1 MQRIKNRF
9 VLEARMEIV
18 FAVLIILLL
27 AVILLALF
35 EFRIRQPDVLALH
48 ESNGKIGLREGLF
61 YPRHFSLLLKR
72 APHPIQLNIEAVAV
86 GNLGV
91 VVKLVG
97 SVAPALDNLDA
108 LIRIGGWNR
117 DAVARA
123 AEQASIRLEGLVK
136 EYAQQ
141 SEIQALSSKGL
152 ADSLESQSA
161 GFKER
166 FGLELISLAVH
177 SLDPADSEIAEALRQ
192 QEEARL
198 LEQTEKL
205 NNQAR
210 VAAAKSKYQADEEI
224 AEMEHALNLKKSTL
238 KKDLLEQENAL
249 AQKRLE
255 DELTRDRLR
264 LAFEKEEL
272 DILKNNPE
280 LLILTPQAARLAEAS
295 QGLKN
300 ARTVISLSPQDFAN
314 TELGELFQKM
324 LQKAVE
330 KKK

>member
-1 MQRIKNRF
+1 
-9 VLEARMEIV
+9 MEIILGV
-18 FAVLIILLL
+18 VAVLVL
-27 AVILLALF
+27 ALALLALF
-35 EFRIRQPDVLALH
+35 EYRVRQPDSLVLYEA
-48 ESNGKIGLREGLF
+48 NGNIGLRGGVL

-72 APHPIQLNIEAVAV
+72 APHPIQLSIEATAA

-91 VVKLVG
+91 NVKLIG
-97 SVAPALDNLDA
+97 SVSPALGNLQE
-108 LIRIGGWNR
+108 LVRIGGWNSE
-117 DAVARA
+117 AVARA

-136 EYAQQ
+136 EYAQRA
-141 SEIQALSSKGL
+141 EIQSLSSKGL
-152 ADSLESQSA
+152 ADYLEGQFA

-166 FGLELISLAVH
+166 FGVEVISLAVV

-198 LEQTEKL
+198 MEHTKEL

-210 VAAAKSKYQADEEI
+210 IAAARSKFQADEEI
-224 AEMEHALNLKKSTL
+224 AEMEHALELKKAAL
-238 KKDLLEQENAL
+238 KKDLLVQENAL
-249 AQKRLE
+249 AQTRLE
-255 DELTRDRLR
+255 DELARSRMR

-272 DILKNNPE
+272 DILKDNPE

-300 ARTVISLSPQDFAN
+300 ARTVISLSPQDFAG
-314 TELGELFQKM
+314 TELGELFQRM

-330 KKK
+330 KTK

>member
-1 MQRIKNRF
+1 
-9 VLEARMEIV
+9 MEILLGV
-18 FAVLIILLL
+18 IAILLL
-27 AVILLALF
+27 AVILLAFF
-35 EFRIRQPDVLALH
+35 EFRVRQPDVLALY
-48 ESNGKIGLREGLF
+48 ESKGKIGLRQGLF

-72 APHPIQLNIEAVAV
+72 APHPIQLNIEAVAA

-91 VVKLVG
+91 VIKLVG
-97 SVAPALDNLDA
+97 SVAPAMDNLGA
-108 LIRIGGWNR
+108 LVRIGGWNSE
-117 DAVARA
+117 AVARA

-141 SEIQALSSKGL
+141 SEIQSLSSKGL
-152 ADSLESQSA
+152 SQYLEAQSA

-166 FGLELISLAVH
+166 FGLEVISLAVV

-198 LEQTEKL
+198 MEQTEKL

-210 VAAAKSKYQADEEI
+210 IAAAKSKYQADEEI
-224 AEMEHALNLKKSTL
+224 AAMEHELELKKLAL
-238 KKDLLEQENAL
+238 KKERLAQEDAIT
-249 AQKRLE
+249 QKRLE
-255 DELTRDRLR
+255 DELARSRMR

-272 DILKNNPE
+272 DILKDNPE

-300 ARTVISLSPQDFAN
+300 ARTVISLSPQDLAG

-330 KKK
+330 KNKS

>member
-1 MQRIKNRF
+1 
-9 VLEARMEIV
+9 MEILLGV
-18 FAVLIILLL
+18 LAVLLL
-27 AVILLALF
+27 AVLLLVFF
-35 EFRIRQPDVLALH
+35 EFRVRQPDVLALY

-72 APHPIQLNIEAVAV
+72 APHPIQLNIEAVAA

-97 SVAPALDNLDA
+97 SVSPMLDNLGA
-108 LIRIGGWNR
+108 LVRIGGWNS

-141 SEIQALSSKGL
+141 AEIQSLSSKGL
-152 ADSLESQSA
+152 SEYLEAQSA

-166 FGLELISLAVH
+166 FGVEVISLAVV
-177 SLDPADSEIAEALRQ
+177 SLDPADSEIVEALRQ

-210 VAAAKSKYQADEEI
+210 IAAARSKYQADEEI
-224 AEMEHALNLKKSTL
+224 ATMEHELELKKLAL
-238 KKDLLEQENAL
+238 KKERLAQEDAI

-255 DELTRDRLR
+255 DELARSRMR

-272 DILKNNPE
+272 DILKDNPE

-300 ARTVISLSPQDFAN
+300 ARTVISLSPQDFAG

-330 KKK
+330 KKKS

>member
-1 MQRIKNRF
+1 
-9 VLEARMEIV
+9 MEILWGI
-18 FAVLIILLL
+18 FAVLLGVL
-27 AVILLALF
+27 ILLALF
-35 EFRIRQPDVLALH
+35 ELRVRQPDTLVLY
-48 ESNGKIGLREGLF
+48 ETKGTIGLREGLL

-72 APHPIQLNIEAVAV
+72 APHPIQLHIEGVAA

-97 SVAPALDNLDA
+97 SVAPALDNLNA
-108 LIRIGGWNR
+108 LVRIGGWNT

-141 SEIQALSSKGL
+141 SEIQSLSSKGL
-152 ADSLESQSA
+152 SGFLEAQTADFRQ
-161 GFKER
+161 R
-166 FGLELISLAVH
+166 FGLEVISLAVV

-198 LEQTEKL
+198 MEQTEKL

-210 VAAAKSKYQADEEI
+210 IAAAKSKYQADEEI
-224 AEMEHALNLKKSTL
+224 AAMEHELELKKLAL
-238 KKDLLEQENAL
+238 KRERLVEEDAL

-255 DELTRDRLR
+255 DELARSRMR

-272 DILKNNPE
+272 ELLKDNPE
-280 LLILTPQAARLAEAS
+280 LLLLTPQAVRLAEAS
-295 QGLKN
+295 QSLKN
-300 ARTVISLSPQDFAN
+300 ARTVISLSPQDWAG
-314 TELGELFQKM
+314 TEWGQLLQKM
-324 LQKAVE
+324 LERAIE
-330 KKK
+330 KKS

>member
-1 MQRIKNRF
+1 
-9 VLEARMEIV
+9 MEILFGV
-18 FAVLIILLL
+18 IAVLLL
-27 AVILLALF
+27 AFVLLAFF
-35 EFRIRQPDVLALH
+35 EFRVRQPDTLALY

-72 APHPIQLNIEAVAV
+72 APHPIQLNIEATAA

-91 VVKLVG
+91 IVKLVG
-97 SVAPALDNLDA
+97 SVAPAMDTLGA
-108 LIRIGGWNR
+108 LVRIGGWKR

-141 SEIQALSSKGL
+141 SDIQSLSSKGL
-152 ADSLESQSA
+152 AEYLERQSA

-166 FGLELISLAVH
+166 FGLEVISLAVA

-198 LEQTEKL
+198 MEQTEQL

-210 VAAAKSKYQADEEI
+210 IAAAKSKYQADEEI
-224 AEMEHALNLKKSTL
+224 AGMEHALELKKSAL
-238 KKDLLEQENAL
+238 KKELLEQENAL

-255 DELTRDRLR
+255 DELARSRMR

-300 ARTVISLSPQDFAN
+300 ARTVISLSPQDFAG

>member
-1 MQRIKNRF
+1 
-9 VLEARMEIV
+9 MEILWGI
-18 FAVLIILLL
+18 FAVLLGALI
-27 AVILLALF
+27 VLALF
-35 EFRIRQPDVLALH
+35 ELRVRQPDTLVLY
-48 ESNGKIGLREGLF
+48 ETKGTIGLREGLF

-72 APHPIQLNIEAVAV
+72 APHPIQLHIEGVAA

-97 SVAPALDNLDA
+97 SVAPALDNLNA
-108 LIRIGGWNR
+108 LVRIGGWNT

-141 SEIQALSSKGL
+141 SEIQSLSSKGL
-152 ADSLESQSA
+152 SAFLEAQTADFRQ
-161 GFKER
+161 R
-166 FGLELISLAVH
+166 FGLEVISLAVV

-198 LEQTEKL
+198 MEQTEKL

-210 VAAAKSKYQADEEI
+210 IAAAKSKYQADEEI
-224 AEMEHALNLKKSTL
+224 AAMEHELELKKLAL
-238 KKDLLEQENAL
+238 KRERLAEEDAL

-255 DELTRDRLR
+255 DELARSRMR

-272 DILKNNPE
+272 ELLKDNPE
-280 LLILTPQAARLAEAS
+280 LLLLTPQAVRLAEAS
-295 QGLKN
+295 QSLKN
-300 ARTVISLSPQDFAN
+300 ARTVISLSPQDWAG
-314 TELGELFQKM
+314 TEWGELFQKM
-324 LQKAVE
+324 LERAIDRKP
-330 KKK
+330 

>member
-1 MQRIKNRF
+1 
-9 VLEARMEIV
+9 MEIILSV
-18 FAVLIILLL
+18 VAVLVL
-27 AVILLALF
+27 ALALLALF
-35 EFRIRQPDVLALH
+35 EYRVRQPDSLVLYEA
-48 ESNGKIGLREGLF
+48 NGNIGLRGGVL

-72 APHPIQLNIEAVAV
+72 APHPIQLSIEATAA

-91 VVKLVG
+91 NVKLIG
-97 SVAPALDNLDA
+97 SVSPALGNLQE
-108 LIRIGGWNR
+108 LVRIGGWNSE
-117 DAVARA
+117 AVARA

-136 EYAQQ
+136 EYAQR
-141 SEIQALSSKGL
+141 SEIQSLSSKGL
-152 ADSLESQSA
+152 ADYLEGQFA

-166 FGLELISLAVH
+166 FGVEVISLAVV

-198 LEQTEKL
+198 MEHTKEL

-210 VAAAKSKYQADEEI
+210 IAAARSKFQADEEI
-224 AEMEHALNLKKSTL
+224 AEMEHALELKKAAL
-238 KKDLLEQENAL
+238 KKDLLVQENAL
-249 AQKRLE
+249 AQTRLE
-255 DELTRDRLR
+255 DELARSRMR

-272 DILKNNPE
+272 DILKDNPE

-300 ARTVISLSPQDFAN
+300 ARTVISLSPQDFAG
-314 TELGELFQKM
+314 TELGELFQRM

-330 KKK
+330 KTK

>member
-1 MQRIKNRF
+1 MDII
-9 VLEARMEIV
+9 LELLA
-18 FAVLIILLL
+18 ILLL
-27 AVILLALF
+27 AAILLALF
-35 EFRIRQPDVLALH
+35 EFRIRQPDVIALYDA
-48 ESNGKIGLREGLF
+48 NGKIGLRRGML

-72 APHPIQLNIEAVAV
+72 APQPIQLTIEAVAT

-91 VVKLVG
+91 IVKLVG
-97 SVAPALDNLDA
+97 SVSPALDNLDA
-108 LIRIGGWNR
+108 LLRIGGWNGE
-117 DAVARA
+117 AVARA
-123 AEQASIRLEGLVK
+123 AEQASLRLEGLVK

-141 SEIQALSSKGL
+141 SVIQKLSAKEL
-152 ADSLESQSA
+152 AASLEAQA
-161 GFKER
+161 AEFKER
-166 FGLELISLAVH
+166 FGLELLSLAIA
-177 SLDPADSEIAEALRQ
+177 SLDPADSEIADALRQ

-205 NNQAR
+205 NHQAR

-224 AEMEHALNLKKSTL
+224 AEMEHALELKKSAL

-264 LAFEKEEL
+264 LAYEKEEL

-300 ARTVISLSPQDFAN
+300 ARTVISLSPQDFAS

-330 KKK
+330 KKQA

>member
-1 MQRIKNRF
+1 
-9 VLEARMEIV
+9 MEIILGV
-18 FAVLIILLL
+18 VAVLVL
-27 AVILLALF
+27 ALALLALF
-35 EFRIRQPDVLALH
+35 EYRVRQPDSLVLYEA
-48 ESNGKIGLREGLF
+48 NGNIGLRGGVL

-72 APHPIQLNIEAVAV
+72 APHPIQLSIEATAA

-91 VVKLVG
+91 NVKLVG
-97 SVAPALDNLDA
+97 SVSPALGNLQE
-108 LIRIGGWNR
+108 LVRIGGWNSE
-117 DAVARA
+117 AVARA

-136 EYAQQ
+136 EYAQR
-141 SEIQALSSKGL
+141 SEIQSLSSKGL
-152 ADSLESQSA
+152 ADYLEGQFA

-166 FGLELISLAVH
+166 FGVEVISLAVV

-198 LEQTEKL
+198 MEHTKEL

-210 VAAAKSKYQADEEI
+210 IAAARSKFQADEEI
-224 AEMEHALNLKKSTL
+224 AEMEHALELKKAAL
-238 KKDLLEQENAL
+238 KKDLLVQENAL
-249 AQKRLE
+249 AQTRLE
-255 DELTRDRLR
+255 DELARSRMR

-272 DILKNNPE
+272 DILKDNPE

-300 ARTVISLSPQDFAN
+300 ARTVISLSPQDFAG
-314 TELGELFQKM
+314 TELGELFQRM

-330 KKK
+330 KTK

>member
-1 MQRIKNRF
+1 
-9 VLEARMEIV
+9 MEIILGV
-18 FAVLIILLL
+18 VAVLVL
-27 AVILLALF
+27 ALALLALF
-35 EFRIRQPDVLALH
+35 EYRVRQPDSLVLYEA
-48 ESNGKIGLREGLF
+48 NGNIGLRGGVL

-72 APHPIQLNIEAVAV
+72 APHPIQLSIEATAA

-91 VVKLVG
+91 NVKLIG
-97 SVAPALDNLDA
+97 SVSPALGNLQE
-108 LIRIGGWNR
+108 LVRIGGWNSE
-117 DAVARA
+117 AVARA

-136 EYAQQ
+136 EYAQR
-141 SEIQALSSKGL
+141 SEIQSLSSKGL
-152 ADSLESQSA
+152 ADYLEGQFA

-166 FGLELISLAVH
+166 FGVEVISLAVV

-198 LEQTEKL
+198 MEHTKEL

-210 VAAAKSKYQADEEI
+210 IAAARSKFQADEEI
-224 AEMEHALNLKKSTL
+224 AEMEHALELKKAAL
-238 KKDLLEQENAL
+238 KKDLLVQENAL
-249 AQKRLE
+249 AQTRLE
-255 DELTRDRLR
+255 DELARSRMR

-272 DILKNNPE
+272 DILKDNPE

-300 ARTVISLSPQDFAN
+300 ARTVISLSPQDFAG
-314 TELGELFQKM
+314 TELGELFQRM

-330 KKK
+330 KTK

>member
-1 MQRIKNRF
+1 
-9 VLEARMEIV
+9 MEILLGIL
-18 FAVLIILLL
+18 AVLLL
-27 AVILLALF
+27 AVILLAFF
-35 EFRIRQPDVLALH
+35 EFRVRQPDVLALY
-48 ESNGKIGLREGLF
+48 ESNGKIGLRDGLF

-72 APHPIQLNIEAVAV
+72 APHPIQLNIEATAA

-97 SVAPALDNLDA
+97 SVAPALDNLQA
-108 LIRIGGWNR
+108 LVRIGGWNS

-136 EYAQQ
+136 EYAQRA
-141 SEIQALSSKGL
+141 EIQSLSSQGL
-152 ADSLESQSA
+152 SEYIEAQSA

-166 FGLELISLAVH
+166 FGLEVISLAVV
-177 SLDPADSEIAEALRQ
+177 SLDPADSEIADALRQ

-198 LEQTEKL
+198 MEQTEQL

-210 VAAAKSKYQADEEI
+210 IAAAKSKYQADEEI
-224 AEMEHALNLKKSTL
+224 AAMEHELELKKLAL
-238 KKDLLEQENAL
+238 KKERLAQEDAI

-255 DELTRDRLR
+255 DELARSRMR

-272 DILKNNPE
+272 DILKDNPE

-300 ARTVISLSPQDFAN
+300 ARTVISLSPQDFAG

-330 KKK
+330 KKKS

>member
-1 MQRIKNRF
+1 
-9 VLEARMEIV
+9 MEILFGV
-18 FAVLIILLL
+18 IAVLVLAIALLT
-27 AVILLALF
+27 LF
-35 EFRIRQPDVLALH
+35 EFRVRQPDKLALY
-48 ESNGKIGLREGLF
+48 ELNGKIGLREGLF
-61 YPRHFSLLLKR
+61 YPRHFSLILKR
-72 APHPIQLNIEAVAV
+72 APHPIQLNIEATAA

-91 VVKLVG
+91 NVKLVG
-97 SVAPALDNLDA
+97 SVAPALDNLQA
-108 LIRIGGWNR
+108 LVRIGGWHSE
-117 DAVARA
+117 AVARA

-152 ADSLESQSA
+152 SAYLEEQTAD
-161 GFKER
+161 FKHR
-166 FGLELISLAVH
+166 FGLEVISLAVV

-198 LEQTEKL
+198 MEQTEKL

-210 VAAAKSKYQADEEI
+210 IAAAKSKYQADEEI
-224 AEMEHALNLKKSTL
+224 AEMEHVLELKKAAL
-238 KKDLLEQENAL
+238 KKELLEQENAL

-255 DELTRDRLR
+255 DELARSRMR

-272 DILKNNPE
+272 DILKENPE

-300 ARTVISLSPQDFAN
+300 ARTVISLSPQDFAG

>member
-1 MQRIKNRF
+1 
-9 VLEARMEIV
+9 MEIL
-18 FAVLIILLL
+18 FGAIAILLL
-27 AVILLALF
+27 AIVLLALF
-35 EFRIRQPDVLALH
+35 ELRVRQPDVIALH
-48 ESNGKIGLREGLF
+48 ESKGKIGLREGLF

-72 APHPIQLNIEAVAV
+72 APQPIQLNIEATAA

-91 VVKLVG
+91 IIKLVG

-141 SEIQALSSKGL
+141 ADIQSLSSKGL
-152 ADSLESQSA
+152 ADTLEAQSA

-166 FGLELISLAVH
+166 FGVELISLAVV

-198 LEQTEKL
+198 MEQTEQL

-210 VAAAKSKYQADEEI
+210 IAAARSKYQADEEI
-224 AEMEHALNLKKSTL
+224 AEMEHALDLKKSAL
-238 KKDLLEQENAL
+238 KKNLLEQENAL

-255 DELTRDRLR
+255 DELARSRMR

>member
-1 MQRIKNRF
+1 
-9 VLEARMEIV
+9 MEILWG
-18 FAVLIILLL
+18 VLAILVGAGILL
-27 AVILLALF
+27 VLF
-35 EFRIRQPDVLALH
+35 EFRVRQPDTLVLYEAKD
-48 ESNGKIGLREGLF
+48 KIGLRQGLF

-72 APHPIQLNIEAVAV
+72 APHPIQLHIEGVAA

-97 SVAPALDNLDA
+97 SVAPALDNLSA
-108 LIRIGGWNR
+108 LIRIGGWNS

-141 SEIQALSSKGL
+141 AEIQSLSSKGL
-152 ADSLESQSA
+152 SQYLESQTA
-161 GFKER
+161 DFKQR
-166 FGLELISLAVH
+166 FGLEVISLAVV
-177 SLDPADSEIAEALRQ
+177 SLDPADSDIAEALRQ

-198 LEQTEKL
+198 MEQTEKL

-210 VAAAKSKYQADEEI
+210 IAAARSKYQADEEI
-224 AEMEHALNLKKSTL
+224 AAMEHELELKKL
-238 KKDLLEQENAL
+238 ALQRERLAQEDAL

-255 DELTRDRLR
+255 DELTRNRMR

-272 DILKNNPE
+272 DILKDNPE

-295 QGLKN
+295 QALKN
-300 ARTVISLSPQDFAN
+300 ARTVISLSPQDLAG
-314 TELGELFQKM
+314 TEWGELFQKL

-330 KKK
+330 KQK

>member
-1 MQRIKNRF
+1 
-9 VLEARMEIV
+9 MEILWSI
-18 FAVLIILLL
+18 FAVVLGVLI
-27 AVILLALF
+27 VLALF
-35 EFRIRQPDVLALH
+35 ELRVRQPDTLVLY
-48 ESNGKIGLREGLF
+48 ETKGKIALREGLF

-72 APHPIQLNIEAVAV
+72 APHPIQLHIEGVAA

-97 SVAPALDNLDA
+97 SVAPALDNLNA
-108 LIRIGGWNR
+108 LVRIGGWNT

-141 SEIQALSSKGL
+141 SEIQSLSSKGL
-152 ADSLESQSA
+152 SAFLEAQTADFRQ
-161 GFKER
+161 R
-166 FGLELISLAVH
+166 FGLEVISLAVV

-198 LEQTEKL
+198 MEQTEKL

-210 VAAAKSKYQADEEI
+210 IAAAKSRYQADEEI
-224 AEMEHALNLKKSTL
+224 AAMEHELELKKLAL
-238 KKDLLEQENAL
+238 KRERLAEEDAL

-255 DELTRDRLR
+255 DELARSRMR

-272 DILKNNPE
+272 TLLKDNPE
-280 LLILTPQAARLAEAS
+280 LLLLTPQAVRLAEAS
-295 QGLKN
+295 QSLKN
-300 ARTVISLSPQDFAN
+300 ARTVISLSPQDLAG
-314 TELGELFQKM
+314 TEWGELFQKM
-324 LQKAVE
+324 LERAIE
-330 KKK
+330 KKS

>member
-1 MQRIKNRF
+1 
-9 VLEARMEIV
+9 MEI
-18 FAVLIILLL
+18 FFGVLAILIV
-27 AVILLALF
+27 ATMLLALF
-35 EFRIRQPDVLALH
+35 EFRIRQPDVLALY
-48 ESNGKIGLREGLF
+48 ESNGKIGLRSGAF

-72 APHPIQLNIEAVAV
+72 APHPIQMNIEATAA

-91 VVKLVG
+91 IVKLIG
-97 SVAPALDNLDA
+97 SVAPALDNLQA
-108 LIRIGGWNR
+108 LVRIGGWNSE
-117 DAVARA
+117 AVARA

-141 SEIQALSSKGL
+141 SEIQSLSSKGL
-152 ADSLESQSA
+152 ADYLEAQSA
-161 GFKER
+161 QFKER
-166 FGLELISLAVH
+166 FGVELISLAVH
-177 SLDPADSEIAEALRQ
+177 SLDPADSAIAEALRQ

-210 VAAAKSKYQADEEI
+210 VAAAKSKYQADEAI
-224 AEMEHALNLKKSTL
+224 AEMEHDLELRKAGL
-238 KKDLLEQENAL
+238 KKDLIELENAL

-255 DELTRDRLR
+255 DELARSRMR

-272 DILKNNPE
+272 DILKDNPE
-280 LLILTPQAARLAEAS
+280 LLVLTPQAARLAEAS

-300 ARTVISLSPQDFAN
+300 ARTVIALSPQDFAN

-330 KKK
+330 KKRS

>member
-1 MQRIKNRF
+1 MQIF
-9 VLEARMEIV
+9 FGFIAVVLMAIV
-18 FAVLIILLL
+18 LL
-27 AVILLALF
+27 VLF
-35 EFRIRQPDVLALH
+35 EFRVRQPDVLALY
-48 ESNGKIGLREGLF
+48 ESNGKIGLRQGVF

-72 APHPIQLNIEAVAV
+72 APHPIQLNIEAVAA

-91 VVKLVG
+91 IVKLVG
-97 SVAPALDNLDA
+97 SVAPALENLDA
-108 LIRIGGWNR
+108 LVRIGGWDAN
-117 DAVARA
+117 AVAHA

-141 SEIQALSSKGL
+141 SEIQRLSSKGL
-152 ADSLESQSA
+152 ADYLEAQSA

-166 FGLELISLAVH
+166 LGLEVISLAVV

-198 LEQTEKL
+198 MEQTEQL

-210 VAAAKSKYQADEEI
+210 IAAAKSKYQADEEI
-224 AEMEHALNLKKSTL
+224 AAMEHALELKKAAL
-238 KKDLLEQENAL
+238 QKELLEQESAL

-255 DELTRDRLR
+255 DELARNRMR

-272 DILKNNPE
+272 DILKDNPE

-300 ARTVISLSPQDFAN
+300 ARTVISLSPQDFAA
-314 TELGELFQKM
+314 TEWGEL
-324 LQKAVE
+324 LQKILSRSGLRPEQNEQVGL
-330 KKK
+330 

>member
-1 MQRIKNRF
+1 
-9 VLEARMEIV
+9 MEIL
-18 FAVLIILLL
+18 FGLIAVLVLMIVLLT
-27 AVILLALF
+27 LF
-35 EFRIRQPDVLALH
+35 EFRMRQPDALVLYEA
-48 ESNGKIGLREGLF
+48 NGKIGLRQGLL

-72 APHPIQLNIEAVAV
+72 APHPIQLNIEAVAA

-91 VVKLVG
+91 LVKLVG
-97 SVAPALDNLDA
+97 SVAPALDNLGA
-108 LIRIGGWNR
+108 LVRIGGWNGN
-117 DAVARA
+117 AVAHA
-123 AEQASIRLEGLVK
+123 AEQACLRLEGLVK
-136 EYAQQ
+136 EYAQR
-141 SEIQALSSKGL
+141 SEIQSLSSKGL
-152 ADSLESQSA
+152 AEYLESQSA

-166 FGLELISLAVH
+166 FGLEVISLAVI

-198 LEQTEKL
+198 MEQTEKL

-210 VAAAKSKYQADEEI
+210 IAAAKSKYQADEEI
-224 AEMEHALNLKKSTL
+224 AEMEHALELKKASL
-238 KKDLLEQENAL
+238 KKELLEQENAL

-255 DELTRDRLR
+255 DELARSRMR

-272 DILKNNPE
+272 DILKDNPE

-300 ARTVISLSPQDFAN
+300 ARTIISLSPQDFAG
-314 TELGELFQKM
+314 TELGEFFQKM

>member
-1 MQRIKNRF
+1 
-9 VLEARMEIV
+9 MEILFGV
-18 FAVLIILLL
+18 IAVLLL
-27 AVILLALF
+27 AIVLLAFF
-35 EFRIRQPDVLALH
+35 EFRVRQPDVLALY

-72 APHPIQLNIEAVAV
+72 APHPIQLNIEAVAA

-97 SVAPALDNLDA
+97 SVAPALNNLDA

-117 DAVARA
+117 EAVARA
-123 AEQASIRLEGLVK
+123 AEQASIRLEGMVK

-141 SEIQALSSKGL
+141 SEIQSLSSKGL
-152 ADSLESQSA
+152 AEYLEKQSA

-166 FGLELISLAVH
+166 FGLEVISLAVV

-198 LEQTEKL
+198 MEQTEQL

-210 VAAAKSKYQADEEI
+210 IAAAKSKYQADEEI
-224 AEMEHALNLKKSTL
+224 AEMEHALELKKSAL
-238 KKDLLEQENAL
+238 KKELLEQENAL

-255 DELTRDRLR
+255 DELARSRMR

-272 DILKNNPE
+272 DILKDNPE

-330 KKK
+330 KKKA

>member
-1 MQRIKNRF
+1 
-9 VLEARMEIV
+9 MEIL
-18 FAVLIILLL
+18 FGAIAILLL
-27 AVILLALF
+27 AIVLLALF
-35 EFRIRQPDVLALH
+35 EFRVRQPDVIALY
-48 ESNGKIGLREGLF
+48 EAKDKIGLREGLF

-72 APHPIQLNIEAVAV
+72 APQPIQLNIEATAA

-91 VVKLVG
+91 IIKLVG

-108 LIRIGGWNR
+108 LIRVGGWNR

-123 AEQASIRLEGLVK
+123 AEQASIRLEGLAK

-141 SEIQALSSKGL
+141 SEIQSLSSKGL
-152 ADSLESQSA
+152 ADYLEAHSA

-166 FGLELISLAVH
+166 FGLELISLAVA
-177 SLDPADSEIAEALRQ
+177 SLDPADSEIVEALRQ

-198 LEQTEKL
+198 MEQTERL

-210 VAAAKSKYQADEEI
+210 IAAAQSKYQADEQI
-224 AEMEHALNLKKSTL
+224 ATMEHALELKKSAL
-238 KKDLLEQENAL
+238 KKELLEQENAL

-255 DELTRDRLR
+255 DELARSRMR

-324 LQKAVE
+324 LQKAIE
-330 KKK
+330 DKK

>member
-1 MQRIKNRF
+1 
-9 VLEARMEIV
+9 MEIIGSILGLL
-18 FAVLIILLL
+18 VL
-27 AVILLALF
+27 ASILLALF
-35 EFRIRQPDVLALH
+35 ELRVRQPDTLVLY
-48 ESNGKIGLREGLF
+48 ESKGKVGLREGLF

-72 APHPIQLNIEAVAV
+72 APHPVQLNIEATAA

-91 VVKLVG
+91 IVKLVG
-97 SVAPALDNLDA
+97 SVAPALDNLSA
-108 LIRIGGWNR
+108 LIRIGGWNS

-152 ADSLESQSA
+152 SEYLEAQSA
-161 GFKER
+161 SFKDR
-166 FGLELISLAVH
+166 FGLEVISLAVV

-210 VAAAKSKYQADEEI
+210 IAAAKSKYQADEEI
-224 AEMEHALNLKKSTL
+224 AAMEHELELKKLAL
-238 KKDLLEQENAL
+238 KKERLAQEDAI

-255 DELTRDRLR
+255 DELARSRMR

-300 ARTVISLSPQDFAN
+300 ARTVISLSAQDLAN
-314 TELGELFQKM
+314 TEWGELFQKM

-330 KKK
+330 KS

>member
-1 MQRIKNRF
+1 
-9 VLEARMEIV
+9 MEIL
-18 FAVLIILLL
+18 FGAIAILLL
-27 AVILLALF
+27 AIVLLALF
-35 EFRIRQPDVLALH
+35 ELRVRQPDVIALH
-48 ESNGKIGLREGLF
+48 ESKGKIGLREGLF

-72 APHPIQLNIEAVAV
+72 APHPIQLNIEATAA

-91 VVKLVG
+91 IIKLVG

-141 SEIQALSSKGL
+141 ADIQSLSSKGL
-152 ADSLESQSA
+152 ADTLEAQSA

-166 FGLELISLAVH
+166 FGVELISLAVV

-198 LEQTEKL
+198 MEQTEQL

-210 VAAAKSKYQADEEI
+210 IAAARSKYQADEEI
-224 AEMEHALNLKKSTL
+224 AEMEHALDLKKSAL
-238 KKDLLEQENAL
+238 KKNLLEQENAL

-255 DELTRDRLR
+255 DELARSRMR